1 MAARTEERVRR
12 KNPAVQ
18 SAVPYLTSTAVPKPQ
33 RRELPEERPV
43 VRERKPQKA
52 IRTKPQMHPIS
63 SGFTVVGLLTA
74 AFLIMLVI
82 SGYVQLYEATSEVA
96 DLNDELETVQQEQ
109 ATLQSQYESKIDL
122 DYVEQVATTQLGM
135 LQPAPNQVVYLDLY
149 SEFVNENGE
158 LPAEASKDGVH
169 LRSDW
174 CKQWLTYLQT
184 HTVDFDTL
192 YPTGEQPQV

>member
-74 AFLIMLVI
+74 AFLRLCSAV
-82 SGYVQLYEATSEVA
+82 
-96 DLNDELETVQQEQ
+96 
-109 ATLQSQYESKIDL
+109 
-122 DYVEQVATTQLGM
+122 
-135 LQPAPNQVVYLDLY
+135 
-149 SEFVNENGE
+149 
-158 LPAEASKDGVH
+158 
-169 LRSDW
+169 
-174 CKQWLTYLQT
+174 
-184 HTVDFDTL
+184 
-192 YPTGEQPQV
+192 